1 MALSPV
7 RRLLLVVALLLAV
20 LAPGFFFLLPL
31 EVAGRLNR
39 THAPPPYR
47 AADAATALHGTL
59 RLADLHADSL
69 LWARDLASRSS
80 RGHLD
85 LPRLLEAGV
94 TLQVFSAV
102 TKTPRFLNFERND
115 DSTDNI
121 QALVFAQR
129 WPRESWTSLTERA
142 LYQARRL
149 HALAA
154 ASGDR
159 LVVVKNRSDLAGLLG
174 RRMLDESVTGGLLA
188 IEGMHALDGDPYAF
202 AALYDAGYR
211 IMGLAHF
218 FDNALGGSAHG
229 VDKGG
234 LTPLGRQLIELMDQ
248 RGVIIDLAHASPRL
262 IDEVLETSTR
272 PVIVSHTGVRGTCDR
287 TRNLSDAQLLS
298 IAARGGLIGIAY
310 FEEAVCG
317 TDADA
322 VARAVAHAVSTVGA
336 DHVALGSDFDGA
348 VATPF
353 DVTGLP
359 LLTEALLEAGLREDE
374 IRRIM
379 GDNVL
384 EFLLT
389 WLPDD

>member
-174 RRMLDESVTGGLLA
+174 RHMLDEAVTGGLLA

-202 AALYDAGYR
+202 AALHDAGYR

>member
-1 MALSPV
+1 M
-7 RRLLLVVALLLAV
+7 RRLLLAVVLVLGV

-47 AADAATALHGTL
+47 AADAAAALHGTL

-69 LWARDLASRSS
+69 LWERDLASRGS

-129 WPRESWTSLTERA
+129 WPRASWTSLTERA

-174 RRMLDESVTGGLLA
+174 RRMLDEGVTGGLLA

-211 IMGLAHF
+211 VMGLTHF

-262 IDEVLETSTR
+262 IDEVLETATR

-287 TRNLSDAQLLS
+287 TRNLSDAQLLA